1 MKVFLGL
8 LFLFNLWLGMELMFY
23 KSDVAMLQTAVTTIH
38 ADLVKIDSRL
48 ANTEINSNGDITNP
62 PKPIP
67 PLKTECKM
75 WIGSF
80 CMVW

>member
-48 ANTEINSNGDITNP
+48 ANTTITPYITNP
-62 PKPIP
+62 PKPPIQSQ
-67 PLKTECKM
+67 TCKM
-75 WIGSF
+75 WLGNF
-80 CMVW
+80 CVAW